1 MQKAEGGMQNVE
13 GAGRCRDCGGV
24 RRSKASLSSLPSV
37 KPQSP
42 QCRGRERGKAEG
54 TRLRRA
60 FGGQG
65 MKNAEGGSQNLEG
78 DSRNS

>member
-1 MQKAEGGMQNVE
+1 MQNVE

-65 MKNAEGGSQNLEG
+65 MKNAEVEAQSEHKRSQNIG
-78 DSRNS
+78 